1 VDVAIEALA
10 RLGRA
15 DAVLVVMGG
24 PSGADGEV
32 HLSDVHRLA
41 ADLGVAERIVWQ
53 PPKPRHVLS
62 TWYRA
67 ADVVVVPSRSES
79 FGLVALEAAACGVP
93 VVATA
98 VGGLR
103 TVVVD
108 GVTGLL
114 TPTRTADAFAE
125 AIGGLLADPARAAAL
140 GAEAAVHAR
149 EFTWPRAAAQLRQA
163 VAELRR
169 GALVDCR

>member
-1 VDVAIEALA
+1 
-10 RLGRA
+10 
-15 DAVLVVMGG
+15 VLVVMGG
-24 PSGADGEV
+24 PSGADGET
-32 HLSDVHRLA
+32 HLRDLQRLA
-41 ADLGVAERIVWQ
+41 AELEVAERIVWQ
-53 PPKPRHVLS
+53 PPKPRHVLA

-108 GVTGLL
+108 GVTGVLA
-114 TPTRTADAFAE
+114 PSRTADAFAE
-125 AIGGLLADPARAAAL
+125 AIGGLLADPARAVAL
-140 GAEAAVHAR
+140 GSEAAVHAR
-149 EFTWPRAAAQLRQA
+149 EFTWARAAARLRQA
-163 VAELRR
+163 VGELRL